1 MSHVHVAVVVS
12 RDAVNSFVS
21 ADADSFAAVFVTVV
35 FVSLIFL
42 ILFVFFCFFF
52 VFCYYIH

>member
-35 FVSLIFL
+35 FVSLFFLMIFF
-42 ILFVFFCFFF
+42 FVFFF
-52 VFCYYIH
+52 VFCYCIH